1 MSEESKKKGNVDA
14 ELEALRQNS
23 IVRSQRNQLNKG
35 KLQRFGCSFV
45 LDGGHCCQ
53 GLNLARQC

>member
-23 IVRSQRNQLNKG
+23 IVRNQRSQLNQG
-35 KLQRFGCSFV
+35 KRLRFMVAVSTTLV
-45 LDGGHCCQ
+45 
-53 GLNLARQC
+53 